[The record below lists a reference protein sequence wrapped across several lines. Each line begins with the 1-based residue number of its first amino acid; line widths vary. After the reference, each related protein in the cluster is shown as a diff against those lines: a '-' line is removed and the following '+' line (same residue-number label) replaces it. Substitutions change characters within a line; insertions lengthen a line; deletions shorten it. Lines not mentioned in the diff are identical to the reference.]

1 MRALMEN
8 TDPVF
13 KVEFQGETMLLTPS
27 RDLRELDYASI
38 EGGARAVLHL
48 LDSGAAR
55 NLVMDFQGTDTY
67 GSTALAFFVRLWKR
81 VSARGGKMAFCNLS
95 DHEKEIL
102 SVTRLDHLWPICASR
117 AQAVAAVRK

>member
-1 MRALMEN
+1 MDN

-13 KVEFQGETMLLTPS
+13 KVEFQGDTLVLSPT

-38 EGGARAVLHL
+38 EAGSKAILRMLE
-48 LDSGAAR
+48 SGAGR
-55 NLVMDFQGTDTY
+55 NLVMDFEGTDSY

-117 AQAVAAVRK
+117 AEAVAAVQK